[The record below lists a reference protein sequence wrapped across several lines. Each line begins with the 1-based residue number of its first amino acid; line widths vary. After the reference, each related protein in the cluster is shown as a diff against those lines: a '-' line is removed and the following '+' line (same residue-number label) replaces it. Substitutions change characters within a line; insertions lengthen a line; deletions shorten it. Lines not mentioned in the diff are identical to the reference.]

1 MSVVRNS
8 HLNCAYSPSG
18 LAQTVERL
26 PAERKVKGSILGA
39 GPISAVARG
48 WAGWGGAGLPQ

>member
-8 HLNCAYSPSG
+8 HLNCAYSPAG

-39 GPISAVARG
+39 GPRE
-48 WAGWGGAGLPQ
+48 GGGGVLDSPNNFDRHV